1 MRIAIAADKSSMDVV
16 GAPSLT
22 RLAASTRNA
31 NLGHEISAAVTKQI
45 LAQLKQQGEAIVEMM
60 EQSTELVKNGHIDIY
75 A

>member
-1 MRIAIAADKSSMDVV
+1 MAATARTLPARTLPGRNVST
-16 GAPSLT
+16 T
-22 RLAASTRNA
+22 R
-31 NLGHEISAAVTKQI
+31 LGHEISAAVTKQI